1 MKKRTLELALGALLA
16 GVATA
21 AAAETMTKPATGATR
36 VVFSTPGE
44 LIVKPGSEE
53 KVVIEAEA
61 KVLPKLDVSMSG
73 GTLTITSKGSFKTE
87 KTLRYTVTLKTFRGL
102 KADGSGN
109 SLVEGFSGGD
119 MEVEAG
125 GSNNVEVKNVK
136 ADRLKLVIT
145 SAANIEASG
154 SGKTVVARMVQL
166 QQTKQQCTG
175 NIDAVGFHAKSA
187 DTTLE
192 GSGTIRVYA
201 DENLKAVLNGAG
213 NIEYKGNAKVA
224 KTINGAGSVDPI

>member
-1 MKKRTLELALGALLA
+1 MGALLA

-154 SGKTVVARMVQL
+154 SGKTVVARIDG
-166 QQTKQQCTG
+166 TG